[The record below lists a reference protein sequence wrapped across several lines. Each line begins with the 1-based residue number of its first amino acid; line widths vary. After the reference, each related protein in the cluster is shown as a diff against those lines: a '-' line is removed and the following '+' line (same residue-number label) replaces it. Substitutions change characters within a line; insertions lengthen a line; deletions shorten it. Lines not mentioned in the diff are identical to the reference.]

1 MPSHQQQDKGLAHT
15 NPSNQI
21 ILVSGLKIV
30 AKSQSDLWRLIT
42 NSSVKFKADP
52 ISGVCAKGYH
62 RIGTNSADSAEDD
75 H

>member
-1 MPSHQQQDKGLAHT
+1 M
-15 NPSNQI
+15 
-21 ILVSGLKIV
+21 

-52 ISGVCAKGYH
+52 ISGVYAKGYH